1 MRRQLAGALSQNPM
15 NLLGLGKITSRQ
27 RHAQAGNVTKD
38 GRHVLLGGPIGVGR
52 GALPRPRC
60 RRPFG

>member
-1 MRRQLAGALSQNPM
+1 MRRQLAGTLSQNPM

-38 GRHVLLGGPIGVGR
+38 GGHILPGGPIGVGG

-60 RRPFG
+60 CRSFG

>member
-38 GRHVLLGGPIGVGR
+38 GGHILPGGPIGVGG

-60 RRPFG
+60 CRSFG